1 MYTCYYWRRK
11 TQNKKKK
18 IIDVF
23 WSANFVFLWYAI
35 KNKYVNFFLFSL
47 NEKPMT
53 HSQLKVTW
61 IQKANKIIDNQD
73 KGKLPQG

>member
-1 MYTCYYWRRK
+1 MSSEVP
-11 TQNKKKK
+11 
-18 IIDVF
+18 IL
-23 WSANFVFLWYAI
+23 SFLWYAI

-73 KGKLPQG
+73 KEKLPQG

>member
-1 MYTCYYWRRK
+1 ML
-11 TQNKKKK
+11 
-18 IIDVF
+18 I
-23 WSANFVFLWYAI
+23 
-35 KNKYVNFFLFSL
+35 FLFSL

-73 KGKLPQG
+73 KEKLPQG